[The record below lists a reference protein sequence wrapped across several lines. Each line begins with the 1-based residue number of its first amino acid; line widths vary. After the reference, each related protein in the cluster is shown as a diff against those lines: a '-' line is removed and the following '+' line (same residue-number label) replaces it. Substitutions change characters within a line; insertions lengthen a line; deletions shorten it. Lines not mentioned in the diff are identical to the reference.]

1 MSVNSS
7 EIVCLDYTV
16 LLILKSVDSK
26 LLRRLY
32 SLNRGRDG
40 FYNLSR
46 VLMSGMDMDVGYF
59 NLEKE

>member
-1 MSVNSS
+1 M
-7 EIVCLDYTV
+7 CLDYTV

-32 SLNRGRDG
+32 SLNRGIDG
-40 FYNLSR
+40 FYNLST

-59 NLEKE
+59 NLEKI

>member
-1 MSVNSS
+1 M
-7 EIVCLDYTV
+7 CLDYTV

-26 LLRRLY
+26 LLRRLC

-59 NLEKE
+59 NLEKI

>member
-26 LLRRLY
+26 LLRRLC

-59 NLEKE
+59 NLEKI

>member
-1 MSVNSS
+1 MSANSS
-7 EIVCLDYTV
+7 QIVCLDYTV

-32 SLNRGRDG
+32 SLNRGIDG

-59 NLEKE
+59 NLEKI

>member
-1 MSVNSS
+1 M
-7 EIVCLDYTV
+7 CLDYTV

-32 SLNRGRDG
+32 SLNRGIDG

-59 NLEKE
+59 NLEKI